1 MLALVF
7 KTRPTPTAPDRLP
20 LRYASGTLSVLV
32 RRRKIREIACY
43 YGFGVS
49 RITGAGEPFRS
60 AVPSYPFTKNGELY

>member
-20 LRYASGTLSVLV
+20 LRYASGTPWV

-49 RITGAGEPFRS
+49 RILAAGEPFRS
-60 AVPSYPFTKNGELY
+60 AVPSYTFTKNGELY